1 MTLGWLV
8 QDNSVCLK
16 LLRGAISQASAS
28 GLPSPP
34 QVDEG
39 LSERR
44 LDMTPRMCL
53 CRDDATVWRFRCHAA
68 NFIEPLTVM
77 HQCLPSHPGWRY
89 ELNTM
94 GVNGLREF

>member
-1 MTLGWLV
+1 V

-39 LSERR
+39 LRVRGGS
-44 LDMTPRMCL
+44 T
-53 CRDDATVWRFRCHAA
+53 
-68 NFIEPLTVM
+68 
-77 HQCLPSHPGWRY
+77 
-89 ELNTM
+89 
-94 GVNGLREF
+94 